1 MGNAIIP
8 VFNIF
13 LPILAI
19 QIGADALQVGLVG
32 GSATA
37 VYAFMPFVM
46 GRFSDRRESR
56 RFFVLS
62 AFAILTIV
70 SVLYAVA
77 SSPIMLIALRI
88 IEGTAWS
95 MFWPTIEAE
104 ITMDGMRDPRK
115 SLSQFNAVWSGAS
128 AAGPIIGSLAT
139 LLLSLHFAF
148 LVTAG
153 ITLFA
158 LVSNLVQNSRRKDES
173 RDEKGAVQP
182 PPAPDTNAPS
192 NEGRA
197 IAEVKRRKGP
207 RLSVMLASNALVAVS
222 FGTLITFYGPYAQS
236 VGASIATIG
245 AVTFI
250 YGFTRFFFFFLT
262 TRDSFRSVVLHGDRM
277 TGVVFVATAVTCLS
291 SFLFFANG
299 WVILVSLIVFSLVGI
314 SQTFVILISQVVTIA
329 EARAERKGARA
340 GLLESTTGMG
350 ASLGPI
356 VGGAVSGQS
365 LLNSFLVPGISF
377 VGVMIILAFYLAL
390 RRLPDA

>member
-1 MGNAIIP
+1 MIP

-19 QIGADALQVGLVG
+19 RIGADALQVGLVG
-32 GSATA
+32 GTANA
-37 VYAFMPFVM
+37 VYAFMPFVI

-56 RFFVLS
+56 KFFVLS
-62 AFAILTIV
+62 ALAILTTV

-77 SSPIMLIALRI
+77 SNPVMLIALRI
-88 IEGTAWS
+88 VEGTAWS
-95 MFWPTIEAE
+95 MFWPVIEAE
-104 ITMDGMRDPRK
+104 ITLDGMRDPRK

-128 AAGPIIGSLAT
+128 ALGPIIGSLAT
-139 LLLSLHFAF
+139 LLLSLHSAF

-153 ITLFA
+153 IILCA
-158 LVSNLVQNSRRKDES
+158 LVSNLIQNSGRKYESPDEE
-173 RDEKGAVQP
+173 RAMQP
-182 PPAPDTNAPS
+182 PRAPDTNPPS
-192 NEGRA
+192 TEGRA
-197 IAEVKRRKGP
+197 NAEVKRRKSS

-236 VGASIATIG
+236 VGVSIATIG

-250 YGFTRFFFFFLT
+250 YGFMRFFFFFLT
-262 TRDSFRSVVLHGDRM
+262 TRDSFRRAVLRDTTM
-277 TGVVFVATAVTCLS
+277 SGVVFVATAVTCLS
-291 SFLFFANG
+291 SLLFFTNG

-377 VGVMIILAFYLAL
+377 VGAMIVLTFYLAL

>member
-1 MGNAIIP
+1 MIP

-19 QIGADALQVGLVG
+19 RIGADALQVGLVG
-32 GSATA
+32 GTANA

-56 RFFVLS
+56 KFLVLS
-62 AFAILTIV
+62 ALAILTAV
-70 SVLYAVA
+70 SVLYAV
-77 SSPIMLIALRI
+77 SSNPIMLIALRI
-88 IEGTAWS
+88 AEGTAWS
-95 MFWPTIEAE
+95 MFWPVIEAE
-104 ITMDGMRDPRK
+104 ITLDAMRDPRR

-128 AAGPIIGSLAT
+128 ALGPIIGSLAT
-139 LLLSLHFAF
+139 LLLSLHSAF
-148 LVTAG
+148 FVTAG
-153 ITLFA
+153 IILCA
-158 LVSNLVQNSRRKDES
+158 LVSNLIQNSQQKDGSPDWE
-173 RDEKGAVQP
+173 RDVQP
-182 PPAPDTNAPS
+182 PRAPETNLPS
-192 NEGRA
+192 TEGRA
-197 IAEVKRRKGP
+197 NAEVKRRKSP
-207 RLSVMLASNALVAVS
+207 RLSVILTTNALVAVS

-236 VGASIATIG
+236 VGVSIATIG

-262 TRDSFRSVVLHGDRM
+262 TRDSFRRVVLRDTTMSGF
-277 TGVVFVATAVTCLS
+277 VFVATAVTCLS

-299 WVILVSLIVFSLVGI
+299 GVILVSLIVFSLVGI

-340 GLLESTTGMG
+340 GLLESTTGIG

-377 VGVMIILAFYLAL
+377 VGAMIVLASYLAL
-390 RRLPDA
+390 RRFPDA